1 MAIAI
6 AQADAQGPATRKKG
20 RALAQRLLAECHM
33 GKRIVTSIKL
43 MVHHLARLCRL
54 FATYLSLARLS
65 CEH

>member
-1 MAIAI
+1 
-6 AQADAQGPATRKKG
+6 
-20 RALAQRLLAECHM
+20 M